1 MRVKDYMTKN
11 VITVEPD
18 VRLTEVISIM
28 ESNDFHRVPVVDTNN
43 VYQGLITEE
52 IIANNSP
59 SSASSLSIY
68 EMNYLLDKQTA
79 GQLMTTEAQ
88 TADENLTIEAAAAQ
102 MHDYGLSVL
111 IIVDEQDKVIGIIT
125 DKDIFAALI
134 ELTGYRQ
141 PGARIELKVE
151 DKVGVLHEVSGLLSG
166 LGAGIS
172 HLYIADRDGT
182 NSLLIVQTDTENG
195 QEVLQVLESKG
206 YDVSII

>member
-79 GQLMTTEAQ
+79 GQLMTTEAH
-88 TADENLTIEAAAAQ
+88 TVDEDLTIEAAAAQ

-111 IIVDEQDKVIGIIT
+111 IVVDEQNKVIGIIT

-151 DKVGVLHEVSGLLSG
+151 DKVGVLHEITGILSG
-166 LGAGIS
+166 LGVGIS

>member
-1 MRVKDYMTKN
+1 MRVRDYMTKN

-18 VRLTEVISIM
+18 VRLTEVVSIM

-43 VYQGLITEE
+43 VYQGLITEA

-79 GQLMTTEAQ
+79 GQLMTKEAQ
-88 TADENLTIEAAAAQ
+88 TISQDITIEAAAAQ

-111 IIVDEQDKVIGIIT
+111 IVVDEQDKVIGIIT

-141 PGARIELKVE
+141 AGARIEVKVA
-151 DKVGVLHEVSGLLSG
+151 DKVGVLHEVSGILSG
-166 LGAGIS
+166 LGVGIS
-172 HLYIADRDGT
+172 HLYISDRDGNT
-182 NSLLIVQTDTENG
+182 STLMVQTDNENS

-206 YDVSII
+206 YEAQII

>member
-11 VITVEPD
+11 VVTVEPD
-18 VRLTEVISIM
+18 VRLTEVVSIM
-28 ESNDFHRVPVVDTNN
+28 ESNDFHRVPVVDVNN
-43 VYQGLITEE
+43 VYQGLITEA

-79 GQLMTTEAQ
+79 GQLMTKEAQ
-88 TADENLTIEAAAAQ
+88 TISQDITIEAAAAQ

-111 IIVDEQDKVIGIIT
+111 IVVDEQDKVIGIIT

-141 PGARIELKVE
+141 AGARIEVKVA
-151 DKVGVLHEVSGLLSG
+151 DKVGVLHEVSGILSG
-166 LGAGIS
+166 LGVGIS
-172 HLYIADRDGT
+172 HLYISDRDGNT
-182 NSLLIVQTDTENG
+182 STLMVQTDNENS

-206 YDVSII
+206 YEAQII